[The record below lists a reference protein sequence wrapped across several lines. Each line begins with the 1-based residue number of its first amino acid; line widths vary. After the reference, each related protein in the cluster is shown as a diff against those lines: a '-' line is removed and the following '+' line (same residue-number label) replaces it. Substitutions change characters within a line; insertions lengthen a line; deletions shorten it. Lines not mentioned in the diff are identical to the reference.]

1 MLAGLI
7 EDKSTW
13 VQVMAW
19 CRQET
24 QADNDTSGRVR
35 DENTMLPGRGWPP
48 FDVRTLF
55 ERCTSIQ
62 GQRTSM

>member
-1 MLAGLI
+1 MLSGLI

-35 DENTMLPGRGWPP
+35 DENTMLPGRG
-48 FDVRTLF
+48 
-55 ERCTSIQ
+55 
-62 GQRTSM
+62 